1 MERKLIFT
9 NISDLRDTLKPSE
22 RLMGLDVGSKT
33 IGLALS
39 NSDINISVGIDTIRR
54 KKFRD
59 DCETLTKFINN
70 RSVSGLVIGLP
81 LSMDG
86 NEGPACQSIRQFGS
100 NIIEQIPIGITFWD
114 ERLSTSAIERFL
126 IKEAD
131 MTRNKRSEVIDKLA
145 ATYILQGALDALNQQ
160 NQIKR

>member
-1 MERKLIFT
+1 
-9 NISDLRDTLKPSE
+9 
-22 RLMGLDVGSKT
+22 MGLDVGSKT

-59 DCETLTKFINN
+59 DCETLTKIINN
-70 RSVSGLVIGLP
+70 RSVGGLVIGLP